1 MAEHTLST
9 GPSHRTMPAEDRA
22 GECAPPAGSHE
33 RASEAAAAPAT
44 LPPDAASRAAAV
56 AANERRIAALAAR
69 YTGALDALAAW
80 VLAVEERAGPGA
92 YLRPQY
98 IRRYRAL
105 LARDDACARAL
116 ARARPLSLRGVV
128 LKLRP
133 AFFCT
138 TLREA
143 EADYH
148 SLLLRAALRDLERLA
163 RLPAP

>member
-1 MAEHTLST
+1 MAEHSLST
-9 GPSHRTMPAEDRA
+9 GPSRRTMPAEGKTA
-22 GECAPPAGSHE
+22 GCAPPAGSPE
-33 RASEAAAAPAT
+33 GSSGADPVPAA
-44 LPPDAASRAAAV
+44 LPPDAASHAAAV
-56 AANERRIAALAAR
+56 AANERRIAGLAAR

-80 VLAVEERAGPGA
+80 VIAVEERAGPGA
-92 YLRPQY
+92 YLRPHY
-98 IRRYRAL
+98 IHRYRAL
-105 LARDDACARAL
+105 LARDAACARAL

-133 AFFCT
+133 AFFCA